1 MRKDVRFIMAERQ
14 SMARTS
20 PGEFMRQVQ
29 AEARKVVW
37 PTRQETVTTAIFV
50 AIMMVILAIF
60 FLGVDS
66 LFGWIVRQLLSLA

>member
-1 MRKDVRFIMAERQ
+1 MEEQ
-14 SMARTS
+14 SAKSKTRTS

-50 AIMMVILAIF
+50 GLMMVILAVF
-60 FLGVDS
+60 FLGIDS
-66 LFGWIVRQLLSLA
+66 LFGQIVRWLLSLA

>member
-1 MRKDVRFIMAERQ
+1 MAK
-14 SMARTS
+14 TS

-37 PTRQETVTTAIFV
+37 PSRQETVTTAIMV
-50 AIMMVILAIF
+50 GIMMIILAVF

-66 LFGWIVRQLLSLA
+66 LFGWVVRQLLSLAS